1 MPSSSSTTFVFSPVL
16 VVPAPLVLVAVPGL
30 ERFAVPGLERF
41 AVEGLER
48 LAVPGL
54 ERFAVEGL
62 ELLALP
68 VPVVPPRPPL
78 CDRLPAVDGRAER
91 TAFSALPLPLGPA
104 VCGLFLLLSVDLN

>member
-16 VVPAPLVLVAVPGL
+16 VPAPLVLVAVPGL